1 MSHLNSQ
8 YYVLFLMYS
17 SVVLGRPDAGCST
30 LLRALANQR
39 SEYHA
44 VEGDVF
50 YDSFT
55 PAQIKKHY
63 KGDVQYSPE
72 DDIHFATM
80 TVEQTLRFAAKTR
93 TPANRID
100 GLSRRDAGS
109 IITEVVLTVLGL
121 RKARNT
127 LIGSASIQGIS
138 GGEKKRVSIGEAL
151 VSRSLI
157 TSWDKCVLMFIQ
169 YSPADIIETHLK
181 RNTGSRVSPSP
192 TALLL
197 FL

>member
-1 MSHLNSQ
+1 MRILLQINNERSLKS
-8 YYVLFLMYS
+8 LIDFT
-17 SVVLGRPDAGCST
+17 VVLGRPDAGCST
-30 LLRALANQR
+30 LLRVLANQR
-39 SEYHA
+39 GEYHGI
-44 VEGDVF
+44 EGDVF

-72 DDIHFATM
+72 DDVHFPTM

-93 TPANRID
+93 TPANRIE
-100 GLSRRDAGS
+100 GLSRADASS
-109 IITEVVLTVLGL
+109 IVTEIVLTVLGL
-121 RKARNT
+121 RKARST

-157 TSWDKCVLMFIQ
+157 TSWDKCV
-169 YSPADIIETHLK
+169 P
-181 RNTGSRVSPSP
+181 
-192 TALLL
+192 LLY
-197 FL
+197 F